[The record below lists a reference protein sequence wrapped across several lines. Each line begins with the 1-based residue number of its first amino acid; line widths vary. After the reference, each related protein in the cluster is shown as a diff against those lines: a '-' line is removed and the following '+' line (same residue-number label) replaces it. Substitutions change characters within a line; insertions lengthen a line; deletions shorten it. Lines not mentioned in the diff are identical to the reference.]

1 MDGNPTPLARPLLS
15 CRGVSVDY
23 VVGNLNARACNRVT
37 LDIHP
42 GETVGLAGE
51 SGCGKSTFAFAITR
65 MHNAPA
71 LISEG
76 EILFEGRDVL
86 KMSDRDLRAF
96 RWKET
101 AMVFQSAMNAL
112 NPVIT
117 IGEQLID
124 VILAHQDISR
134 DAAWARGEEL
144 LETVGIAKSRMTSF
158 AHQLSGGMRQR
169 VVIAIALVLRPKL
182 IVMDEPTTA
191 LDVVVEREIM
201 DELQDL
207 KERYGFAI
215 LFISHDLGL
224 MGEICDRI
232 GIMYAGNLVELGEA
246 RQVLEQPRHPY
257 TKGLVGSFPTIHGPK
272 TRLHGIPGNPVNL
285 LQLPQ
290 GCNFQSRCTA
300 CISRCQTDEPRLL
313 TVAQVPPHLA
323 ACHLVSAATEAD
335 TRVVEEATS

>member
-1 MDGNPTPLARPLLS
+1 MSAPLLS

-23 VVGNLNARACNRVT
+23 VTSAGEARACNRVS

-51 SGCGKSTFAFAITR
+51 SGCGKSTLAFAITR
-65 MHNAPA
+65 MHSAPA

-86 KMSDRDLRAF
+86 KMSQSELRAF
-96 RWKET
+96 RWSET

-117 IGEQLID
+117 IGEQLTD
-124 VILAHQDISR
+124 VILAHR
-134 DAAWARGEEL
+134 DVTHAEAFARGEEL
-144 LETVGIAKSRMTSF
+144 LETVGIPKSRMTAF
-158 AHQLSGGMRQR
+158 PHQLSGGMRQR

-201 DELQDL
+201 DELYDL
-207 KERYGFAI
+207 KEEYGFAI

-232 GIMYAGNLVELGEA
+232 GIMYAGNLVELGTAKE
-246 RQVLEQPRHPY
+246 VLEDPQHPY
-257 TKGLVGSFPTIHGPK
+257 TQGLARSFPTIHGPK
-272 TRLHGIPGNPVNL
+272 TRLHGIPGTPVNL
-285 LQLPQ
+285 LDLPQ
-290 GCNFQSRCTA
+290 GCNFQARCEQCFA
-300 CISRCQTDEPRLL
+300 PCRSIEPPLFE
-313 TVAQVPPHLA
+313 TGAGHVA
-323 ACHLVSAATEAD
+323 ACHLHAPETEESAA
-335 TRVVEEATS
+335 